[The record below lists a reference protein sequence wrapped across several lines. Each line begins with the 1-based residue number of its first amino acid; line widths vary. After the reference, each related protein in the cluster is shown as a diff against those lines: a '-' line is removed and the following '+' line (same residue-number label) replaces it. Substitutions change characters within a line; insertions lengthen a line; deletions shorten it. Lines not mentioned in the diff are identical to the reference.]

1 MKKYLL
7 PVFSAVLPAVLLTS
21 CGGSDTDKIGRA
33 STVFNML
40 GKNDRIEVEGFDD
53 PDVSGIACYIS
64 YAKKGGLKETV
75 NLEEDASD
83 ASVSCVQTASN
94 IAYDEHAV
102 LKPKQVFKRSASVA
116 FKSQQIVRYYDPKRK
131 AFAYLVYSDKIVQGS
146 PKNSLS
152 AVSCFQGAAADAQ
165 DAVGK
170 QIFGSCIV
178 ANPVENPS

>member
-1 MKKYLL
+1 MKKLMTAAMATLL
-7 PVFSAVLPAVLLTS
+7 LAA
-21 CGGSDTDKIGRA
+21 CGGRDADKIGRA

-53 PDVSGIACYIS
+53 PDVQGISCYIS

-83 ASVSCVQTASN
+83 ASVSCVQSAETIRYAE
-94 IAYDEHAV
+94 AAV
-102 LKPKQVFKRSASVA
+102 LKPREVFKRSASVA
-116 FKSQQIVRYYDPKRK
+116 FKSQQIIRYYDPKRK

-152 AVSCFQGAAADAQ
+152 AISCFGNQKADEQAISGLANRQIHGACIIETAAA
-165 DAVGK
+165 K
-170 QIFGSCIV
+170 
-178 ANPVENPS
+178 